1 MRRVVVAIAT
11 SLRMLAIVAAA
22 SFSILGGG
30 AGAEGSGKGV
40 VFSEGEDATS
50 YFDTIYFLDETEGV
64 TRVIQIW
71 NGGCCQ
77 MPVIEEFLREGS
89 RFVWTKSYTL
99 DEKPAEFPKAILCE
113 ADLVKMTIEPTHA
126 ALEGFDAAEI
136 EHHHLEEAVLFSGC

>member
-1 MRRVVVAIAT
+1 MRRVVAATAT
-11 SLRMLAIVAAA
+11 SLRMFAIVAVA
-22 SFSILGGG
+22 SYSILDGG
-30 AGAEGSGKGV
+30 APAEGPVKVV

-64 TRVIQIW
+64 TRVVQIW